1 MKTFD
6 ISNLDNLILQKYQR
20 STTLDCKDIRMDKFE
35 FVAKTLFLVPF
46 CAPLLDGALLIF
58 FEKCLIFFGIPI
70 AQKNQRTFFLSKF
83 YKD

>member
-20 STTLDCKDIRMDKFE
+20 STTLDCKDVRMDKFE

-46 CAPLLDGALLIF
+46 CAPLLDGAFLIF
-58 FEKCLIFFGIPI
+58 FEKCLIFFWYSNSPKKSADLFSLKI
-70 AQKNQRTFFLSKF
+70 L
-83 YKD
+83 